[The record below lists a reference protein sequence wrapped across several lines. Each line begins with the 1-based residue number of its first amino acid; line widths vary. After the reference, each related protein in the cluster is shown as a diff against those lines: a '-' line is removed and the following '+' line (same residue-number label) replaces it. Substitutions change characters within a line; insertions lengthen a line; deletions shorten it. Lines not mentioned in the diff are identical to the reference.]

1 MMLQQQFAIDKACKQ
16 LAKDLNEDVD
26 TVHNIVM
33 FQFRQIVE
41 KMKDLD
47 NTEDILLNK
56 LFKFELKTRY
66 KNNKSL
72 KYCSH
77 ES

>member
-26 TVHNIVM
+26 TVHKIVM

-56 LFKFELKTRY
+56 LFKFKLKTKN

>member
-26 TVHNIVM
+26 TVHNIVI

-41 KMKDLD
+41 KMKDPD

-56 LFKFELKTRY
+56 LFKFKLKTRY

-77 ES
+77 EN

>member
-16 LAKDLNEDVD
+16 LAKDLNEVVD

-56 LFKFELKTRY
+56 LFKFKLKTRY

>member
-1 MMLQQQFAIDKACKQ
+1 MLQKQFAIDKACKQ

-26 TVHNIVM
+26 TVHDIVM

-56 LFKFELKTRY
+56 LFKFKLKTRY

>member
-41 KMKDLD
+41 KMKDLN

-56 LFKFELKTRY
+56 LFKFKLKTRY

>member
-1 MMLQQQFAIDKACKQ
+1 MLQQQFAIDKACKQ
-16 LAKDLNEDVD
+16 LAKDLNEDAD

-56 LFKFELKTRY
+56 LFKFKLKTRY

>member
-1 MMLQQQFAIDKACKQ
+1 MLQQQFVIDKACKQ

-56 LFKFELKTRY
+56 LFKFKLKTRY

-72 KYCSH
+72 KYYSH

>member
-1 MMLQQQFAIDKACKQ
+1 MLQQQFAIDKACKQ
-16 LAKDLNEDVD
+16 LAKDLNEDID
-26 TVHNIVM
+26 IVHDIVI
-33 FQFRQIVE
+33 FQFRQIVD

-56 LFKFELKTRY
+56 LFKFKLKTRY

>member
-1 MMLQQQFAIDKACKQ
+1 MLQQQFAIDKACKQ

-56 LFKFELKTRY
+56 LFKFKLKTRY

>member
-1 MMLQQQFAIDKACKQ
+1 MLQQQFAIDKACKQ
-16 LAKDLNEDVD
+16 LAKDLKEDVD

-56 LFKFELKTRY
+56 LFKFKLKTRY

>member
-33 FQFRQIVE
+33 FQFRQIVD

-56 LFKFELKTRY
+56 LFKFKLKTRY

>member
-1 MMLQQQFAIDKACKQ
+1 MLQQQFAIDKACKQ

-41 KMKDLD
+41 KIKDLD

-56 LFKFELKTRY
+56 LFKFKLKTRY

>member
-1 MMLQQQFAIDKACKQ
+1 MLQQQFAIDKACKQ
-16 LAKDLNEDVD
+16 LAKDLNEDID
-26 TVHNIVM
+26 TVHDIVM
-33 FQFRQIVE
+33 FQFGQIVD

-56 LFKFELKTRY
+56 LFKFKLKTRY

>member
-1 MMLQQQFAIDKACKQ
+1 MLQQQFAIDKACKQ
-16 LAKDLNEDVD
+16 LAKDLNEDID
-26 TVHNIVM
+26 IVHDIVM
-33 FQFRQIVE
+33 FQFRQIVD

-56 LFKFELKTRY
+56 LFKFKLKTRY

>member
-1 MMLQQQFAIDKACKQ
+1 MLQQQFAIDKACKQ
-16 LAKDLNEDVD
+16 LAKDLNEDVN

-56 LFKFELKTRY
+56 LFKFKLKTRY

>member
-1 MMLQQQFAIDKACKQ
+1 MLQQQFAIDKACKQ

-56 LFKFELKTRY
+56 LFKFKLKTRY

-72 KYCSH
+72 KYCSY

>member
-1 MMLQQQFAIDKACKQ
+1 MLQQQFAIDKACKQ

-56 LFKFELKTRY
+56 LFKFKLKTRY
-66 KNNKSL
+66 KNNKA
-72 KYCSH
+72 
-77 ES
+77 

>member
-1 MMLQQQFAIDKACKQ
+1 MLQQQFAIDKACKQ
-16 LAKDLNEDVD
+16 LAKDLNEDVG

-56 LFKFELKTRY
+56 LFKFKLKTRY

>member
-1 MMLQQQFAIDKACKQ
+1 MLQQQFAIDKACKQ

-33 FQFRQIVE
+33 FQFRQIVD

-56 LFKFELKTRY
+56 LFKFKLKTRY

>member
-1 MMLQQQFAIDKACKQ
+1 M
-16 LAKDLNEDVD
+16 D

-47 NTEDILLNK
+47 INIDFFETMQICESIQFDGAAPILLCHG
-56 LFKFELKTRY
+56 TPV
-66 KNNKSL
+66 NNRGNL
-72 KYCSH
+72 LVQDYGAFALYR
-77 ES
+77 

>member
-1 MMLQQQFAIDKACKQ
+1 MLQQQFAIDKACKQ
-16 LAKDLNEDVD
+16 LAKDLDEDID
-26 TVHNIVM
+26 TVHDIVM
-33 FQFRQIVE
+33 FQFRQIVD

-56 LFKFELKTRY
+56 LFKFKLKTRY

>member
-26 TVHNIVM
+26 TVHNIVI

-56 LFKFELKTRY
+56 LFKFKLKTRY

>member
-1 MMLQQQFAIDKACKQ
+1 MLQQQFAIEKACKQ

-56 LFKFELKTRY
+56 LFKFKLKTRY

>member
-26 TVHNIVM
+26 TVYNIVM

-56 LFKFELKTRY
+56 LFKFKLKTRY